1 MPSKVLSRVMNSSS
15 SSHNITYSKD
25 EIFEEGKGCDYF
37 KTVVFQYDLM
47 VWQNRPYSF
56 KKTEEG
62 KVE

>member
-25 EIFEEGKGCDYF
+25 EIFEEGKRCDYF

-47 VWQNRPYSF
+47 VLKPSSF
-56 KKTEEG
+56 FQKDGRGER
-62 KVE
+62 

>member
-47 VWQNRPYSF
+47 VW
-56 KKTEEG
+56 
-62 KVE
+62 